1 MEEERFQDVMKKM
14 TGFLVW
20 SLVFLLVLLAADQL
34 MVHAKL
40 KGKGLTAVQAFY
52 LDFRDRLFALVD
64 GKPTPSVESLIE
76 QAEAPAVKGTVPAK
90 PTEKSP
96 RYLYVDRNGE
106 LHFAESLQHV
116 PAEYRQEAEPLS
128 D

>member
-1 MEEERFQDVMKKM
+1 MKKL
-14 TGFLVW
+14 TGFFVW

-34 MVHAKL
+34 MVHVKFN
-40 KGKGLTAVQAFY
+40 GKGPMAVQTFY
-52 LDFRDRLFALVD
+52 LDFRSRLFDLVD

-76 QAEAPAVKGTVPAK
+76 EAETPASNPSAPPAAK
-90 PTEKSP
+90 KSP
-96 RYLYVDRNGE
+96 HYLYVDRDGE
-106 LHFAESLQHV
+106 LHFAESLKNV